1 MSVDPG
7 SARGRLGGAA
17 GRSCTE
23 QPRAKLAKE
32 ASGPESGI
40 VIRGSNKTVLVLG
53 VVRQGLARHD
63 GATCR
68 HRATN
73 RPVIVP
79 VVG

>member
-7 SARGRLGGAA
+7 SARGRLGGAV

-40 VIRGSNKTVLVLG
+40 VIRGSNKTVLSWGPCVEASVDTTVQRAVTVPLT
-53 VVRQGLARHD
+53 VR
-63 GATCR
+63 
-68 HRATN
+68 
-73 RPVIVP
+73 
-79 VVG
+79 